1 MSAVEKTQNT
11 TIFLIR
17 GPLGLWTFPL
27 LNTLLQLFALLA
39 SLTSQ
44 LAQPQ
49 AAPSKPRARTYN
61 IVRDE
66 HGRIIAIEEVWVE

>member
-1 MSAVEKTQNT
+1 MSAEKPQTT

-17 GPLGLWTFPL
+17 GPLGLWTFPI
-27 LNTLLQLFALLA
+27 LNAFLQLFALLA

-44 LAQPQ
+44 LAQPP